1 MTIYLRKT
9 YLKGMA
15 LYQMDEAWIRGT
27 IVRVLKQNETD
38 NKERILYEG
47 EPIVPSLS
55 DEEFQSIDEAIC
67 CVCLDE
73 LT

>member
-1 MTIYLRKT
+1 
-9 YLKGMA
+9 MA